1 MNHSI
6 LDTDYVVEDINPS
19 QIRTF
24 GIKTK
29 YKGQKVKNI
38 LDVETTKAV
47 EARYNA
53 CIEENIPH
61 TYDETLIADGELRHW
76 NTMIIPVLD
85 SCDGK
90 SRIFGIAREMTALIN
105 AKESLAAI
113 NKGLEQAITER
124 TMELQESNKKLK
136 EQAYKDPLT
145 NIGNRRYFFE
155 HAGLQFNAAKDEQ
168 QPVSII
174 YADLDNF
181 KQLND
186 TYGHIAGDLILQ
198 LFVER
203 IDSLLGHS
211 DIFARFGGEEF
222 VILLPG
228 ADKNIA
234 RHKANQI
241 LTSINNNKFST
252 PKKNIQVTSSF
263 GLATLMPTQD
273 SVLQNL
279 IRSADEALYK
289 AKRKGKNRIEIA

>member
-241 LTSINNNKFST
+241 LTSINNNNFSI

-263 GLATLMPTQD
+263 GLATLMPT
-273 SVLQNL
+273 
-279 IRSADEALYK
+279 
-289 AKRKGKNRIEIA
+289 